1 MSAFSDNLTKYREK
15 ANISRKELAAIL
27 GVSVASIGFYETGRN
42 EPDLQK
48 LVTIAAALHVSVDD
62 LLGYHVDDFDKAAAL
77 FHESTGETA
86 TLNGESVTFSGGMA
100 SRWKWQKPISKAAFL
115 QAMNECLETFNK
127 ETRPRLL
134 KDTIINRIDTV
145 YRKENPVVHTDDAY
159 RTAVKELVRRTMD
172 GCPEAEIKRR
182 IKEIIHLEAIA
193 HPDTHP
199 APPLATIRLDPEQKS
214 PADDAPP
221 APDHDNADDEKA
233 KEKGPHSNE

>member
-77 FHESTGETA
+77 FHEATGYTA
-86 TLNGESVTFSGGMA
+86 TLSDEGVVMTRKDGG
-100 SRWKWQKPISKAAFL
+100 RGFWLQPISKAAFVKAINDAAAQFDRNL
-115 QAMNECLETFNK
+115 
-127 ETRPRLL
+127 RPRLL
-134 KDTIINRIDTV
+134 TDAILRNIDRTYLQEQSRTKDGKAYNVPENVKNQLLQGVLRTESWMTTDAEKDE
-145 YRKENPVVHTDDAY
+145 YRAFVRNYTDILDKWHEEHDA
-159 RTAVKELVRRTMD
+159 D
-172 GCPEAEIKRR
+172 
-182 IKEIIHLEAIA
+182 
-193 HPDTHP
+193 
-199 APPLATIRLDPEQKS
+199 AT
-214 PADDAPP
+214 PP
-221 APDHDNADDEKA
+221 AQDHDDTDDEKA

>member
-77 FHESTGETA
+77 FHESTGNTA
-86 TLNGESVTFSGGMA
+86 TLSNEGVVMTRKDGG
-100 SRWKWQKPISKAAFL
+100 RGFWLQPISKAAFVKAINDAAAQFDRNL
-115 QAMNECLETFNK
+115 
-127 ETRPRLL
+127 RPRLL
-134 KDTIINRIDTV
+134 TDAILRNIDRTYLQEQSRTKDGKAYNVPENVKNQLLQGVLRTESWMTTDAEKAE
-145 YRKENPVVHTDDAY
+145 YRAFVRNYTDILDKWHEEHDA
-159 RTAVKELVRRTMD
+159 D
-172 GCPEAEIKRR
+172 
-182 IKEIIHLEAIA
+182 
-193 HPDTHP
+193 
-199 APPLATIRLDPEQKS
+199 AT
-214 PADDAPP
+214 PP
-221 APDHDNADDEKA
+221 AQDHDNAADEKA

>member
-86 TLNGESVTFSGGMA
+86 TLNGDKVNMNGPLA
-100 SRWKWQKPISKAAFL
+100 RWKWRQPIDKAVFVESI
-115 QAMNECLETFNK
+115 NSCISSFNT
-127 ETRPRLL
+127 ELRPRLL
-134 KDTIINRIDTV
+134 KHALIDSLDRA
-145 YRKENPVVHTDDAY
+145 YRKEYGIQEETTFDKGLKNFFLQMIQQDPRLSKIATDPFIREGNTNDIMNAIE
-159 RTAVKELVRRTMD
+159 KELRAN
-172 GCPEAEIKRR
+172 EQNSNEKA
-182 IKEIIHLEAIA
+182 AA
-193 HPDTHP
+193 P
-199 APPLATIRLDPEQKS
+199 AQDHAT
-214 PADDAPP
+214 AD
-221 APDHDNADDEKA
+221 NQA
-233 KEKGPHSNE
+233 KEKGPHFKE

>member
-77 FHESTGETA
+77 FHESTGKTA
-86 TLNGESVTFSGGMA
+86 TLDESGVTIAPKVGGGVM
-100 SRWKWQKPISKAAFL
+100 WTQPISKESFIQAINDAAARFDRNL
-115 QAMNECLETFNK
+115 
-127 ETRPRLL
+127 RPRLL
-134 KDTIINRIDTV
+134 ADAIINSVDRA
-145 YRKENPVVHTDDAY
+145 YLKQHPRAKGGKSDDLAAAFQDRLLQILLEGEQKQGTALKKAAY
-159 RTAVKELVRRTMD
+159 RAYVRD
-172 GCPEAEIKRR
+172 NVSDILDKWHEEHDA
-182 IKEIIHLEAIA
+182 
-193 HPDTHP
+193 D
-199 APPLATIRLDPEQKS
+199 AT
-214 PADDAPP
+214 PP
-221 APDHDNADDEKA
+221 AQDHDNAADEKA

>member
-1 MSAFSDNLTKYREK
+1 MQLNERLQQLREK
-15 ANISRKELAAIL
+15 AGFENAKLFAKAIKMPY
-27 GVSVASIGFYETGRN
+27 STYSTYESGKS
-42 EPDLQK
+42 EPK
-48 LVTIAAALHVSVDD
+48 ATALVKIAAALHVSVDD
-62 LLGYHVDDFDKAAAL
+62 LLGYHVDDFDQAAAL

-86 TLNGESVTFSGGMA
+86 TLNGGSVTFSGGMA
-100 SRWKWQKPISKAAFL
+100 SRWKWRKPISKAAFL

-199 APPLATIRLDPEQKS
+199 APPLAAIRLDPEQKS

-221 APDHDNADDEKA
+221 APDHDDADGEKA